1 MLNKTLLQ
9 SINLINEKY
18 FMLIGYSTFSI
29 YFFYSLSIYY
39 KISIILISL
48 AHIKLIYKISQLS
61 LLDIICLKSNFNL
74 DCDIIY
80 LLYKNRNNKD
90 KINILL
96 KNTDYETKEILTNS
110 IYNLIFKKN
119 KIID

>member
-1 MLNKTLLQ
+1 MLSKTFLQ
-9 SINLINEKY
+9 FINLINTKH

-29 YFFYSLSIYY
+29 YFFYNLAIFY
-39 KISIILISL
+39 KISLILISL
-48 AHIKLIYKISQLS
+48 AHMKLIYKISQLS

-90 KINILL
+90 KINVLL
-96 KNTDYETKEILTNS
+96 KNTDNETKEILTNS
-110 IYNLIFKKN
+110 IYNLILK
-119 KIID
+119 